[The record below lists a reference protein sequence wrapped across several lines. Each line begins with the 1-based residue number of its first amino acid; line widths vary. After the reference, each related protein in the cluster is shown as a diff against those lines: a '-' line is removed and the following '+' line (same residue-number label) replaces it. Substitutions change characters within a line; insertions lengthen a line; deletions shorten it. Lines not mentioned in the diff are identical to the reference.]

1 MTEREQIEMDVV
13 FVGAGPANL
22 AGALWLLKEVEE
34 HDRLVEAGVK
44 SGNKIGQLE
53 IGIVEKGSFVGAH
66 ILSGAVMD
74 PIAIREL
81 MPDFLEQGCPVDTVV
96 TEDAAWYLTESGAI
110 NAPIVPPPL
119 KNKGK
124 YILSLSKM
132 CEWLGEKCEEAGINI
147 FPEFPAS
154 EILYDDDDRVI
165 GVRTGDKGIGKDGK
179 PKGNFEAGVDIL
191 AKVTVLGEG
200 SRGSLAKQLMARLG
214 LMEDAEPQV
223 FSLGVKELWELPEGN
238 FAEGRVV
245 HTLGFPS
252 DNDTY
257 GGGWIYGMK
266 NNVVSIGYVTGL
278 DYKDPLIDPHAE
290 FQKFKTHP
298 KIAEILKGG
307 KMIKYGAKTINA
319 GGYHTMPKLFADG
332 VLMVGDSASFL
343 NGQRIKGIHTA
354 MKSGMLAAET
364 ICGAFDHGDFTSK
377 TLKHFAEKVSDS
389 WIYDELHPVRNFH
402 AAFQSGRWSALIN
415 SGLQFISGGL
425 AWGFMPKEHHIA
437 GHERMQKLHES
448 PASRR
453 RSAMIA
459 ETSSAGTGET
469 PEAGSGPAE
478 MARYNG
484 LGPTDHLSDPRYAGL
499 KFDKQL
505 TFDKIT
511 DVYHAAVAHDEDQ
524 PVHLHVLD
532 TEICATRCSEEYG
545 NPCQRFCPAQ
555 VYEMEQNPKTGRREL
570 KINFSNCV
578 HCKTCD
584 ISDPYQIINWVTP
597 EGGGGPNYK
606 GM

>member
-1 MTEREQIEMDVV
+1 MIEREQLEMDVV

-22 AGALWLLKEVEE
+22 AAALHLKKILRE
-34 HDRLVEAGVK
+34 HNEDIERGVK
-44 SGNKIGQLE
+44 KNAQPIGDVE
-53 IGIVEKGSFVGAH
+53 IAVIEKGSFVGAH

-74 PIAIREL
+74 AVAIREL
-81 MPDFLEQGCPVDTVV
+81 FPDFLEQGCPIDTVV
-96 TEDAAWYLTESGAI
+96 TGDAFWYLTENKKI

-124 YILSLSKM
+124 YIVSLSRV
-132 CEWLGEKCEEAGINI
+132 CEWLAEKCEEEGINI
-147 FPEFPAS
+147 FPEFPGA
-154 EILYDDDDRVI
+154 EMLYDENDRVI
-165 GVRTGDKGIGKDGK
+165 GVRTGDKGVGKDGK
-179 PKGNFEAGVDIL
+179 PKANFEPGVDLL

-200 SRGSLAKQLMARLG
+200 SRGSLTKHLTQRLG
-214 LMEDAEPQV
+214 LNKDKEPMV
-223 FSLGVKELWELPEGN
+223 YSLGVKELWEVPAGNIEEGM
-238 FAEGRVV
+238 VI

-252 DNDTY
+252 DTQTY

-278 DYKDPLIDPHAE
+278 DYLDPMIDPHAE

-298 KIAEILKGG
+298 AVAEILQGG

-319 GGYHTMPKLFADG
+319 GGWNTMPQIYADG
-332 VLMVGDSASFL
+332 VLLVGDCAAFL

-364 ICGAFDHGDFTSK
+364 ILLGFVHDDFSSA
-377 TLKHFAEKVSDS
+377 TLKAYEDKVNLS

-402 AAFQSGRWSALIN
+402 GSFQSGRWSALIN
-415 SGLQFISGGL
+415 TGLQYVTGGL
-425 AWGFMPKEHHIA
+425 AWGFMPKEHHVA
-437 GHERMQKLHES
+437 GHLRMQQLDEYD
-448 PASRR
+448 
-453 RSAMIA
+453 
-459 ETSSAGTGET
+459 
-469 PEAGSGPAE
+469 
-478 MARYNG
+478 YNG
-484 LGPTDHLSDPRYAGL
+484 NAPGERYADL
-499 KFDKQL
+499 KFDKNL

-511 DVYHAAVAHDEDQ
+511 DVYHAGVAHDEDQ
-524 PVHLHVLD
+524 PSHLHVLD
-532 TEICATRCSEEYG
+532 TEICATRCAEEYG
-545 NPCQRFCPAQ
+545 NPCQRFCPAA
-555 VYEMEQNPKTGRREL
+555 VYEMEYNEKTDRREL
-570 KINFSNCV
+570 KVNFSNCV

>member
-1 MTEREQIEMDVV
+1 MIKRERIEMDVV

-22 AGALWLLKEVEE
+22 ASALHLKNEIKR
-34 HDRLVEAGVK
+34 HDELVGRGVK
-44 SGNKIGQLE
+44 PGRQIGE
-53 IGIVEKGSFVGAH
+53 IEIAIVEKGPFVGAH

-81 MPDFLEQGCPVDTVV
+81 MPDFLEQGCPVDSVV
-96 TEDAAWYLTESGAI
+96 TEDAFWYLTEKKRI

-124 YILSLSKM
+124 YIISLSRM
-132 CEWLGEKCEEAGINI
+132 CEWLGEKCEEAGINV

-154 EILYDDDDRVI
+154 EVLYDVNDAVI
-165 GVRTGDKGIGKDGK
+165 GIRTGDRGIDREGH
-179 PKGNFEAGVDIL
+179 PKANFEPGVDLL

-200 SRGSLAKQLMARLG
+200 SRGSLAKQLMQRLG
-214 LMEDAEPQV
+214 LMENKEPQV
-223 FSLGVKELWELPEGN
+223 FSIGVKELWEVPAGN
-238 FAEGRVV
+238 FEEGKVV

-252 DNDTY
+252 DTDTY

-266 NNVVSIGYVTGL
+266 NNVISIGYVTGL
-278 DYKDPLIDPHAE
+278 DYKDPKIDPHSE

-298 KIAEILKGG
+298 KVAEILKAG
-307 KMIKYGAKTINA
+307 KMIKYGAKSINTS
-319 GGYHTMPKLFADG
+319 GYWTMPKLYADG
-332 VLMVGDSASFL
+332 VLLVGDTASFL

-364 ICGAFDHGDFTSK
+364 IVDALGHGDCSSK
-377 TLKHFAEKVSDS
+377 HLRHYEEKVNLS

-402 AAFQSGRWSALIN
+402 ASFQSGRWSALAN
-415 SGLQFISGGL
+415 SGLQFVTKGL

-437 GHERMQKLHES
+437 GHERMEKLS
-448 PASRR
+448 KNDGFSRLR
-453 RSAMIA
+453 DKNS
-459 ETSSAGTGET
+459 TQT
-469 PEAGSGPAE
+469 PGGVT
-478 MARYNG
+478 
-484 LGPTDHLSDPRYAGL
+484 LTDRYAEL
-499 KFDKQL
+499 KFDKEL

-511 DVYHAAVAHDEDQ
+511 DVFHGGVAHNEDQ
-524 PVHLHVLD
+524 PSHLHILD
-532 TEICATRCSEEYG
+532 TEICATRCAEEYD
-545 NPCQRFCPAQ
+545 NPCQRFCPAA
-555 VYEMEQNPKTGRREL
+555 VYEMEESPATSRREL
-570 KINFSNCV
+570 KVNFSNCV

-584 ISDPYQIINWVTP
+584 IADPYQIINWVTP

>member
-1 MTEREQIEMDVV
+1 MIEREQIEMDVL

-22 AGALWLLKEVEE
+22 AAALHLKNEIRL
-34 HDRLVEAGVK
+34 HDELVERGVK
-44 SGNKIGQLE
+44 RTRKIGDIE
-53 IGIVEKGSFVGAH
+53 IAVIEKGSFVGAH

-96 TEDAAWYLTESGAI
+96 TEDEFWYLTDSNSI
-110 NAPIVPPPL
+110 KPPIVPPPL

-124 YILSLSKM
+124 YIISLSKM

-147 FPEFPAS
+147 FPEFPAADL
-154 EILYDDDDRVI
+154 IYDENNAVV
-165 GVRTGDKGIGKDGK
+165 GVRTGNKGIGRDGK
-179 PKGNFEAGVDIL
+179 PKANFEAGVEII

-200 SRGSLAKQLMARLG
+200 SRGSLAKQLMSRLD
-214 LMEDAEPQV
+214 LMEDRDPQV
-223 FSLGVKELWELPEGN
+223 FSLGVKELWEVPPEN
-238 FAEGRVV
+238 FAEGKVV

-252 DNDTY
+252 DTDTY

-278 DYKDPLIDPHAE
+278 DYKDPNIDPHLE

-298 KIAEILKGG
+298 RVAAVLKGG
-307 KMIKYGAKTINA
+307 KMIKYGAKTINTS
-319 GGYHTMPKLFADG
+319 GYWTMPKLYADG
-332 VLMVGDSASFL
+332 VLIVGDSGSFL

-364 ICGAFDHGDFTSK
+364 IVTAFENEDFSSK
-377 TLKHFAEKVSDS
+377 TLRHYDEKVNLS

-402 AAFQSGRWSALIN
+402 ASFQSGRWSALIN
-415 SGLQFISGGL
+415 SGLQYLTNGL
-425 AWGFMPKEHHIA
+425 AWGFMPKEHHVA
-437 GHERMQKLHES
+437 GHERM
-448 PASRR
+448 
-453 RSAMIA
+453 
-459 ETSSAGTGET
+459 
-469 PEAGSGPAE
+469 E
-478 MARYNG
+478 MLSENNKPSFTERYQNV
-484 LGPTDHLSDPRYAGL
+484 
-499 KFDKQL
+499 KFDKEL

-524 PVHLHVLD
+524 PSHLHVLD
-532 TEICATRCSEEYG
+532 TEICATRCAEEYG

-555 VYEMEQNPKTGRREL
+555 VYEMEANANTGRREL
-570 KINFSNCV
+570 KVNFSNCV

-584 ISDPYQIINWVTP
+584 IMDPYQIINWVTP

>member
-1 MTEREQIEMDVV
+1 MIEREQIEMDVI

-22 AGALWLLKEVEE
+22 AGALWLKQKTAE
-34 HDRLVEAGVK
+34 HDELVERGLK
-44 SGNKIGQLE
+44 PGNRIGEIE

-81 MPDFLEQGCPVDTVV
+81 MPDFLEQGCPVDSVV
-96 TEDAAWYLTESGAI
+96 TEDAFWYLTERKGI
-110 NAPIVPPPL
+110 DAPLVPPPL

-147 FPEFPAS
+147 FPEFPAG
-154 EILYDDDDRVI
+154 EVLYDENDRVI
-165 GVRTGDKGIGKDGK
+165 GIRTGDKGIDKEGNPKD
-179 PKGNFEAGVDIL
+179 NFEPGVDLL

-200 SRGSLAKQLMARLG
+200 SRGSLAKQLMSRLG
-214 LMEDAEPQV
+214 LMEGKESQV
-223 FSLGVKELWELPEGN
+223 FSIGVKELWEVPEGN
-238 FAEGRVV
+238 FDQGKVV

-252 DNDTY
+252 DSQTY

-266 NNVVSIGYVTGL
+266 DNVISIGYVTGL
-278 DYKDPLIDPHAE
+278 DYKDPNIDPHAE

-298 KIAEILKGG
+298 KVAEVLKGG

-319 GGYHTMPKLFADG
+319 GGYWTMPKLYADG
-332 VLMVGDSASFL
+332 VLLVGDTASFL

-364 ICGAFDHGDFTSK
+364 IVDAFTHGDTSSHH
-377 TLKHFAEKVSDS
+377 LKHFEEKVNLS

-402 AAFQSGRWSALIN
+402 ASFQSGRWSALIN
-415 SGLQFISGGL
+415 TALQFVTKGL
-425 AWGFMPKEHHIA
+425 AWGFLPKEHHIA
-437 GHERMQKLHES
+437 GHERMQQQ
-448 PASRR
+448 ANGNG
-453 RSAMIA
+453 AMLPT
-459 ETSSAGTGET
+459 EHLRLD
-469 PEAGSGPAE
+469 
-478 MARYNG
+478 RYKSV
-484 LGPTDHLSDPRYAGL
+484 P
-499 KFDKQL
+499 FDKGL

-511 DVYHAAVAHDEDQ
+511 NVYHAGVGHNEDQ
-524 PVHLHVLD
+524 PSHLHVLD
-532 TEICATRCSEEYG
+532 PEICATRCAEEYG
-545 NPCQRFCPAQ
+545 NPCQRFCPAA
-555 VYEMEQNPKTGRREL
+555 VYEMEERNGRKEL
-570 KINFSNCV
+570 KVNFSNCV

-584 ISDPYQIINWVTP
+584 IADPYQIINWVTP

>member
-1 MTEREQIEMDVV
+1 MIEREQLEMDVL

-22 AGALWLLKEVEE
+22 AAALHLKNSIAE
-34 HDRLVEAGVK
+34 HDELVKLGR
-44 SGNKIGQLE
+44 KIGKEIGEIE

-74 PIAIREL
+74 ALALREL
-81 MPDFLEQGCPVDTVV
+81 MPDFLEQGCPIDTVV
-96 TEDAAWYLTESGAI
+96 TEDAFWYLMENRKI

-124 YILSLSKM
+124 YIASLSRV
-132 CEWLGEKCEEAGINI
+132 CEWMAEKCEEAGINI

-154 EILYDDDDRVI
+154 EVLYDENERVI
-165 GVRTGDKGIGKDGK
+165 GVRTGDKGIDKDGK
-179 PKGNFEAGVDIL
+179 PKGNFEPGVDLL

-200 SRGSLAKQLMARLG
+200 SRGSLSKQLTRRLG
-214 LMEDAEPQV
+214 LNEGKEPQV
-223 FSLGVKELWELPEGN
+223 FSIGVKELWEVPAGN
-238 FAEGRVV
+238 FDEGKVV

-252 DNDTY
+252 DTDTY

-298 KIAEILKGG
+298 AVAEVLAGG
-307 KMIKYGAKTINA
+307 KMLKYGAKTINA
-319 GGYHTMPKLFADG
+319 GGWNTMPQLYADG
-332 VLMVGDSASFL
+332 VLLVGDCASFL

-364 ICGAFDHGDFTSK
+364 IIMAFDHDDFTSK
-377 TLKHFAEKVSDS
+377 TLKNYTEKVNMS

-402 AAFQSGRWSALIN
+402 GAFQKGRWSALIN
-415 SGLQFISGGL
+415 TGLQFATGGL
-425 AWGFMPKEHHIA
+425 AWGFMPKEHHVA
-437 GHERMQKLHES
+437 GYERMEMLEDFNYKGDN
-448 PASRR
+448 
-453 RSAMIA
+453 SAQ
-459 ETSSAGTGET
+459 
-469 PEAGSGPAE
+469 
-478 MARYNG
+478 RY
-484 LGPTDHLSDPRYAGL
+484 PDL

-505 TFDKIT
+505 TFDKVT
-511 DVYHAAVAHDEDQ
+511 DVFHAGVAHDEDQ
-524 PVHLHVLD
+524 PSHLHILD
-532 TEICATRCSEEYG
+532 TEICATTCAEEYG
-545 NPCQRFCPAQ
+545 NPCQRFCPAA
-555 VYEMEQNPKTGRREL
+555 VYEMEEKNGRREI
-570 KINFSNCV
+570 KVNFSNCV

-584 ISDPYQIINWVTP
+584 IADPYQIINWVTP